1 MVEESYPDGLKYSE
15 KHEWVKVEDEAA
27 VIGISFHAQKE
38 MGDVVFLELPEVGKT
53 IAAGEPLCDIESVKA
68 AEQVYCPVSGE
79 VTAVNDALGEHPEK
93 VNGDPYGEGWMVR
106 LKLSDPAELDKLM
119 DAAAYKASL

>member
-1 MVEESYPDGLKYSE
+1 MAEESYPDDLKYSK
-15 KHEWVKVEDEAA
+15 KHEWVRMKGEEA
-27 VIGISFHAQKE
+27 VVGISFHAQKE

-53 IAAGEPLCDIESVKA
+53 IIAGEPLCDIESVKA

-79 VTAVNDALGEHPEK
+79 VTAVNDVLGEQPGK
-93 VNGDPYGEGWMVR
+93 VNGDPYGEGWLVR

-119 DAAAYKASL
+119 DAVAYKASL